1 MPKYNSDR
9 GQIKEES
16 LAHARWRGS
25 ALRQPS
31 TAAAFDHGDE
41 ETMAVLE
48 SSVGSYVVVVECSN
62 VGGLTFQAIVQG
74 IAYLAN

>member
-1 MPKYNSDR
+1 MERECAP
-9 GQIKEES
+9 
-16 LAHARWRGS
+16 
-25 ALRQPS
+25 ALL
-31 TAAAFDHGDE
+31 FDHGDE